1 MIVDNAIVDVPAA
14 MVEQQVEDFIK
25 DFEYRL
31 SYQGLSLAG
40 YLQYANTT
48 VEALKES
55 RREDAKRT
63 VKTRLVLEKILVQ
76 EKIEVTDKDLE
87 DKFNEHNKE
96 KPKSIKE
103 IRKTLNPEQLNYFEN
118 SILLNKLMAFLKEN
132 NNM

>member
-1 MIVDNAIVDVPAA
+1 MAYFGVASKTALGMPASFSLSFFLSMMKRV
-14 MVEQQVEDFIK
+14 MVCCAASMAAL
-25 DFEYRL
+25 L
-31 SYQGLSLAG
+31 SDCFFCAFLPKKYI
-40 YLQYANTT
+40 TT
-48 VEALKES
+48 
-55 RREDAKRT
+55 KRT

-96 KPKSIKE
+96 KPKSISE
-103 IRKTLNPEQLNYFEN
+103 IKKTLNPEQLNYFEN